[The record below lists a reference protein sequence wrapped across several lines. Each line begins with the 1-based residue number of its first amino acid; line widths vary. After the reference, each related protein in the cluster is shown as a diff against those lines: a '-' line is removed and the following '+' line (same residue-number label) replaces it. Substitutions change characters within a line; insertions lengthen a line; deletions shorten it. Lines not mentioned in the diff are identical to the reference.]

1 MLEKDVP
8 RETSKSILAGR
19 YRIPTIGIVLV
30 VTLLAFEAMAVG
42 TVMPVTARELHGL
55 SLYAWVFSAF
65 LIASLLA
72 NVIAGGWADRAGP
85 GRPLMT
91 GLVTFVTGLV
101 IAGTA
106 PAMWVFVAGRAV
118 QGLGAGASGVAIYVL
133 VARVYPEHLRPRA
146 FFALSAAWVVPSLVG
161 PAFAGLVAEH
171 FHWRGVFLGL
181 IPLVVP
187 AMVMLIP
194 SLRDAGGGPGDR
206 RDSGDSGGGSDVRD
220 AGPATGGLRAA
231 LRGRGV
237 AAIALAGGAGALLFA
252 IDHPSLAV
260 LPAAALGLA
269 GLAFGLPRLLP
280 RGALLLRRGV
290 PAAVTMRGLMSGA
303 FFATEAFIPLALT
316 SAHGF
321 TPTQAGV
328 VLTFGALGW
337 SASSW
342 VQGRADR
349 PHRSLIVLGAL
360 LTTAGVTGIA
370 IGTPVYAWS
379 AVPAWILA
387 GSGMGL
393 TYGGLSVLVLNL
405 SAPRDQGANSAALQI
420 SDTLGGALAIG
431 LAGALVTG
439 FGADRLGPG
448 LASAGALTVFIAVI
462 AVAAAIRVRDGRE
475 RRDA

>member
-1 MLEKDVP
+1 MTATMLEKDVP
-8 RETSKSILAGR
+8 SEPSKSILTGR
-19 YRIPTIGIVLV
+19 YRIPTVGIVLV

-72 NVIAGGWADRAGP
+72 NVVAGGWADRTGP
-85 GRPLMT
+85 GRPLMA

-118 QGLGAGASGVAIYVL
+118 QGLGAGAAGVAIYVL

-161 PAFAGLVAEH
+161 PALAGLVAEH

-194 SLRDAGGGPGDR
+194 SLRDAGGGSDELSAGASR
-206 RDSGDSGGGSDVRD
+206 GGARAVW
-220 AGPATGGLRAA
+220 PARGAA
-231 LRGRGV
+231 AV
-237 AAIALAGGAGALLFA
+237 ALAGGAGALLFA
-252 IDHPSLAV
+252 IDHPA
-260 LPAAALGLA
+260 LPMLPVAALGLA

-280 RGALLLRRGV
+280 PGALVLRRGV

-342 VQGRADR
+342 VQGRMDR
-349 PHRSLIVLGAL
+349 PHRSLIVLGGV
-360 LTTAGVTGIA
+360 LTAIGVAGIA

-379 AVPAWILA
+379 AVPSWIIA

-405 SAPRDQGANSAALQI
+405 SAPLDQGTNSAALQI
-420 SDTLGGALAIG
+420 SDTLGGALGIG

-448 LASAGALTVFIAVI
+448 LAAAGALTMLIA
-462 AVAAAIRVRDGRE
+462 AVAVVAALRVRDGRE
-475 RRDA
+475 ALDA